1 MIDKNSSL
9 PRVDSYVAGELRPS
23 ADGTYTDKI
32 DPRTGRKIKEIAAST
47 AEDFVAAADSAN
59 TAFEVWRDKPS
70 GERGRLLVELGRVIR
85 NHGHLLGQIE
95 SEETGKPAREM
106 PALVQLTAEFFEY
119 YGGIVN
125 SMDGEVINRSSD
137 YHVYTRRD
145 PFGVIGVILPWNAP
159 LHQAARAIAPA
170 LAVGNCVVAK
180 PSEHTP
186 GSLVKLAELA
196 VVEAGLPAGVFNV
209 VVGRGTV
216 VGPAMV
222 SHPAIQKISLTGSV
236 RAGQEL
242 GKLAAE
248 RILPL
253 TLELG
258 GKSAN
263 IVFDDCNIAAAA
275 KGSVRAFTWNS
286 GQWCAAGTR
295 LLVQENIQDLFVEKF
310 VAEVA
315 ALRVG
320 PEADATS
327 GPITTK
333 AQYEKIQNYFAIA
346 EREGL
351 TCAIGGKTMS
361 GGQFSEGWYVE
372 PTVYTGVSNDSVL
385 AREEIFGP
393 VVVVIPFK
401 DEKDAIRIANDSDFG
416 LSAGIWSRDI
426 GRVHR
431 VAARLDAG
439 RIVVNE
445 YGGGFVQTPCGGFKQ
460 SGYGREQGVDAL
472 AHYTQLKSVI
482 IRL

>member
-1 MIDKNSSL
+1 MPKPSENY
-9 PRVDSYVAGELRPS
+9 PQVTSYVGGAALPPS
-23 ADGTYTDKI
+23 GGRYVDKI
-32 DPRTGRKIKEIAAST
+32 DPRTGLKISETAMSKAADLIR
-47 AEDFVAAADSAN
+47 AADAVAAAFDA
-59 TAFEVWRDKPS
+59 WRDMRPMA
-70 GERGRLLVELGRVIR
+70 RGRLLVELGRVIR
-85 NHGHLLGQIE
+85 AHGDQLGRLE
-95 SEETGKPAREM
+95 SAETGKPLHEM
-106 PALVQLTAEFFEY
+106 PALIALTAEFFEF

-125 SMDGEVINRSSD
+125 TMDGEIINQGPD

-186 GSLVKLAELA
+186 ASLVELA
-196 VVEAGLPAGVFNV
+196 RLAVEKAGLPPGVFNV
-209 VVGRGTV
+209 IVGQGRV
-216 VGPAMV
+216 IGPAMV
-222 SHPAIQKISLTGSV
+222 EHPAIQKISLTGSV

-242 GKLAAE
+242 GRLAAD

-263 IVFDDCNIAAAA
+263 IVFDDSDLGAAA

-295 LLVQENIQDLFVEKF
+295 LLVQQNIHNEFVEKL

-320 PEADATS
+320 PEDDATS
-327 GPITTK
+327 GPITTE
-333 AQYEKIQNYFAIA
+333 AQFEKIRHYFAVA
-346 EREGL
+346 EEEGL
-351 TCAIGGKTMS
+351 NCAIGGRVMTGERF
-361 GGQFSEGWYVE
+361 GGGWYVE
-372 PTVYTGVSNDSVL
+372 PTVYTGVSNDDTL

-393 VVVVIPFK
+393 VLVVIPFK
-401 DEKDAIRIANDSDFG
+401 DESDAIRIANDSDFG

-426 GRVHR
+426 GRIHR

-445 YGGGFVQTPCGGFKQ
+445 YSAGFVQTPCGGFKQ

-472 AHYTQLKSVI
+472 HHYMQLKSVI

>member
-1 MIDKNSSL
+1 MLEQANSA
-9 PRVDSYVAGELRPS
+9 RVDSYVGGGSQTPS
-23 ADGTYTDKI
+23 ESRYADKI
-32 DPRTGRKIKEIAAST
+32 DPRTGVKLKEVAASS
-47 AEDFVAAADSAN
+47 AEDLIKAVDSAQA
-59 TAFEVWRDKPS
+59 AFNSWRDMRPS
-70 GERGRLLVELGRVIR
+70 ERGRNLVELGRVIR
-85 NHGHLLGQIE
+85 ANGKRLGRIE
-95 SEETGKPAREM
+95 SQETGKPGHEM
-106 PALVQLTAEFFEY
+106 PVLIDLTAQFFEF

-125 SMDGEVINRSSD
+125 VMDGELINEGPD

-170 LAVGNCVVAK
+170 LAAGNGVVAK

-186 GSLVKLAELA
+186 GSLVELA
-196 VVEAGLPAGVFNV
+196 RLAVEEAGLPAGLFNV
-209 VVGRGTV
+209 VVGRGHV
-216 VGPAMV
+216 IGPAMV
-222 SHPAIQKISLTGSV
+222 AHPAIRKISLTGSV

-263 IVFDDCNIAAAA
+263 IVFDDCDIAAAA

-295 LLVQENIQDLFVEKF
+295 LLVQESIHDAFVEKLI
-310 VAEVA
+310 AEVA

-320 PEADATS
+320 PEEDATS
-327 GPITTK
+327 GPITTQ
-333 AQYEKIQNYFAIA
+333 AQYEKVQSYFEIA
-346 EREGL
+346 KKEGL
-351 TCAIGGKTMS
+351 TCAIGGEAMR
-361 GGQFSEGWYVE
+361 GGKFGEGWYIK
-372 PTVYTGVSNDSVL
+372 PTVYTGVNNDNVL

-401 DEKDAIRIANDSDFG
+401 EESDAIRIANDSDLG
-416 LSAGIWSRDI
+416 LSAGIWSSNI

-431 VAARLDAG
+431 VAARLEAG

-460 SGYGREQGVDAL
+460 SGYGREQGIEAL
-472 AHYTQLKSVI
+472 GHYTQLKSII